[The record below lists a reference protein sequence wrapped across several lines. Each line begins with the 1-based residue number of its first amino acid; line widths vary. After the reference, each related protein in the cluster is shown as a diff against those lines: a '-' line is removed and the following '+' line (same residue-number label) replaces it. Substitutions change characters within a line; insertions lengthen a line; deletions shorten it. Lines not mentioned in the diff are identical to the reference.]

1 MANYFSVQD
10 RPDLG
15 GVMFTRIVDPA
26 TAAVAAKDVVYLD
39 ADPTGTWQDPPAVC
53 KKIPAVTSKLQCLV
67 AYTPAP

>member
-1 MANYFSVQD
+1 MANFFTVQD

-26 TAAVAAKDVVYLD
+26 TSAVPAGNVVYLE
-39 ADPTGTWQDPPAVC
+39 ADPTGTWQAPPAVC
-53 KKIPAVTSKLQCLV
+53 NKIPAITSKLQCLV